1 MKESHLRTIIKATS
15 WRLFGTF
22 STTVLAYVV
31 THRWDTSLY
40 IGMLEFVSKIGLF
53 YVHERLW
60 FRVPFGMGGVRVQ
73 DAVPE
78 NE

>member
-1 MKESHLRTIIKATS
+1 MKESHLRSVIKATS

-22 STTVLAYVV
+22 STTVLAFVV
-31 THRWDTSLY
+31 TKQWDLSLY

-60 FRVPFGMGGVRVQ
+60 GKVSFGLLRAQ
-73 DAVPE
+73 SETD
-78 NE
+78 